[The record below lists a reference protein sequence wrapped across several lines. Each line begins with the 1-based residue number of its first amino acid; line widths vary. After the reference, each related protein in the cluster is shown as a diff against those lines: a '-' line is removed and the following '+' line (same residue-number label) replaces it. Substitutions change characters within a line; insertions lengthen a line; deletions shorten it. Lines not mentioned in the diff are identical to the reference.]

1 MFFPQVM
8 TNEEHHVPFS
18 MRYTALLQIS
28 AMHTLTSAVMSG
40 LSWVRFQVHRNSS
53 QLLLDFSEDND
64 NKRTIYK
71 RNVFIFS

>member
-1 MFFPQVM
+1 MLFPQVM

-40 LSWVRFQVHRNSS
+40 LSWVRFQVHRNSG
-53 QLLLDFSEDND
+53 QLLLDFSEDIQAD
-64 NKRTIYK
+64 LHT
-71 RNVFIFS
+71 VHTQ